1 MADDARLTARLE
13 AKDNMTATI
22 VKSKKALKDLQGQ
35 AQATSK
41 TTEDIV
47 KSSAKAGEGLK
58 ELAQDANK
66 AKTALGGIK
75 KQLRIYIC

>member
-22 VKSKKALKDLQGQ
+22 VKSKKALKDLQSQ

-41 TTEDIV
+41 TTDSIV
-47 KSSAKAGEGLK
+47 KSSARAGEGLK
-58 ELAQDANK
+58 ELAQNADK
-66 AKTALGGIK
+66 AKTAPIK
-75 KQLRIYIC
+75 SEAKRS